1 MSSSSRFIVSKY
13 SLAVRKANHMLRNL
27 WFTHTLNIV
36 SLLPLMLET
45 MFEQEKVQRGV
56 RKGEER
62 GERTF
67 TTGTAE
73 Y

>member
-1 MSSSSRFIVSKY
+1 
-13 SLAVRKANHMLRNL
+13 
-27 WFTHTLNIV
+27 
-36 SLLPLMLET
+36 MLET

-73 Y
+73 YSKFCYVKEAF